1 MTTEAGVVNQAA
13 PNARKVR
20 EIVVGVDESDAS
32 RLALIYAV
40 EEAVCRQAPLR
51 VVTVFE
57 SAGRF
62 GDRYSVPIPVSDEEI
77 ARREEVVTRK
87 IVDEVLGATESP
99 PEVRIVV
106 TAGTTGPALVEE
118 SRTAALL
125 VVGHR
130 GRGELASV
138 LLGSVGLYCVLHAH
152 SPVLVVRPP
161 ADTSDGAGATAS
173 SGISTSATSTHP
185 PEAPPCGA
193 DEQMALRRGCWTTAY
208 AIESES
214 YGSSHCRAVDSWT

>member
-1 MTTEAGVVNQAA
+1 MITEAGAENHVATPATN
-13 PNARKVR
+13 VR

-40 EEAVCRQAPLR
+40 EEAVRRQARLR

-77 ARREEVVTRK
+77 ARREEVAIRK
-87 IVDEVLGATESP
+87 IVDEVLGAANTR

-106 TAGTTGPALVEE
+106 MAGATGPALVEQ
-118 SRTAALL
+118 SRTAELL

-130 GRGELASV
+130 GRGELASI
-138 LLGSVGLYCVLHAH
+138 LLGSVGLYCVVHAH

-161 ADTSDGAGATAS
+161 ADTSDGTGARTAS
-173 SGISTSATSTHP
+173 
-185 PEAPPCGA
+185 
-193 DEQMALRRGCWTTAY
+193 
-208 AIESES
+208 
-214 YGSSHCRAVDSWT
+214 

>member
-173 SGISTSATSTHP
+173 
-185 PEAPPCGA
+185 
-193 DEQMALRRGCWTTAY
+193 
-208 AIESES
+208 
-214 YGSSHCRAVDSWT
+214 

>member
-1 MTTEAGVVNQAA
+1 MTTQAGAVNQAA
-13 PNARKVR
+13 PNGRKVR

-40 EEAVCRQAPLR
+40 EEAVCRQAALR

-77 ARREEVVTRK
+77 ARREEVATRK
-87 IVDEVLGATESP
+87 FVDEVLVTSESP

-106 TAGTTGPALVEE
+106 MAGTTGPVLVEQ
-118 SRTAALL
+118 SRTAELL

-161 ADTSDGAGATAS
+161 ADTSNGTGAHTAS
-173 SGISTSATSTHP
+173 
-185 PEAPPCGA
+185 
-193 DEQMALRRGCWTTAY
+193 
-208 AIESES
+208 
-214 YGSSHCRAVDSWT
+214 

>member
-1 MTTEAGVVNQAA
+1 MTTESAAVNQAETQA
-13 PNARKVR
+13 TEVR
-20 EIVVGVDESDAS
+20 EVVVGVDESDAS
-32 RLALIYAV
+32 RLALIYAA
-40 EEAVCRQAPLR
+40 EEAECRRARLR

-87 IVDEVLGATESP
+87 IVDEVLGAVASA

-106 TAGTTGPALVEE
+106 MAGATGPVLVEQ
-118 SRTAALL
+118 SRTADLL

-138 LLGSVGLYCVLHAH
+138 LLGSVGLHCVLHAH

-161 ADTSDGAGATAS
+161 AKTQRGDGAGQNAGTAPDSGVVPRAGDSRPGRGHPCPRSRSCRVTPLATA
-173 SGISTSATSTHP
+173 
-185 PEAPPCGA
+185 
-193 DEQMALRRGCWTTAY
+193 DTAN
-208 AIESES
+208 S
-214 YGSSHCRAVDSWT
+214 